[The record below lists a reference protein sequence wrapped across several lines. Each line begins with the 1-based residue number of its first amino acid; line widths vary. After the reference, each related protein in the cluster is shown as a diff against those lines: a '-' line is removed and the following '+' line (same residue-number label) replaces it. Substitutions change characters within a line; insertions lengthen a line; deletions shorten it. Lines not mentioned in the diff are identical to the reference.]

1 MTDTFLYIIG
11 NGFDLHHGIHSSY
24 RYFRAWL
31 QTHDRNLYRMLVR
44 LCPAEVLWWNFEEAL
59 AHLNRS
65 FLLDSASIWLPDNW
79 DEDKDSYS
87 ELYYAEDHARNDGEN
102 LWDDIV
108 KAFRK
113 WVYTIKWEKDS
124 DSKKL
129 MLDTYARFITFNY
142 TTFLE
147 SRYGVDRKQ
156 ILYIHGKQTDSKNP
170 PIIGHRDIDTFDEWY
185 KTAPKRYKKY
195 YQGVNSYLPEVSMMT
210 EGIEN
215 YFEVS
220 KKPVSRIITQHKD
233 FFLDLYDID
242 NIYVLGHSLN
252 DVDMPYIQT
261 IMNSM
266 DYPEECHWHIS
277 YFSKSEKKR
286 RMNSM
291 RKLGVCDANME
302 FFHLYDIM
310 LSKN

>member
-1 MTDTFLYIIG
+1 
-11 NGFDLHHGIHSSY
+11 
-24 RYFRAWL
+24 
-31 QTHDRNLYRMLVR
+31 MLVG

-79 DEDKDSYS
+79 DEDKNSYS
-87 ELYYAEDHARNDGEN
+87 ELYYAEDHARNDGEI
-102 LWDDIV
+102 LWNDIV

-113 WVYTIKWEKDS
+113 WVYTIKWGKDC
-124 DSKKL
+124 DSNKL

-142 TTFLE
+142 TPFLE
-147 SRYGVDRKQ
+147 TRYGIGREQ
-156 ILYIHGKQTDSKNP
+156 IIYIHGKQTESKNS
-170 PIIGHRDIDTFDEWY
+170 PIIGHRDVDTFDEWY
-185 KTAPKRYKKY
+185 KTAPKRYKKF
-195 YQGVNSYLPEVSMMT
+195 YQGDNSYLPEVSMMT

-220 KKPVSRIITQHKD
+220 KKPVSRIINQHKD

-261 IMNSM
+261 IMSSM

-277 YFSKSEKKR
+277 YFSESEKE
-286 RMNSM
+286 RMMTSM
-291 RKLGVCDANME
+291 GKLGVNDAYIE
-302 FFHLYDIM
+302 FLHLKDM
-310 LSKN
+310 LLQKDKI